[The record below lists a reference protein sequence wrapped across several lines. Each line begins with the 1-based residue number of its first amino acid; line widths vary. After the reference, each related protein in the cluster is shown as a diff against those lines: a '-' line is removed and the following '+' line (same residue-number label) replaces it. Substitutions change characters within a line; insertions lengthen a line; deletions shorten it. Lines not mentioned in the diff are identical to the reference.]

1 MIRTFKRLRTAK
13 GYGVH
18 SPFAFYFIT
27 KILREKL
34 PYSAFFDVEKL
45 LKGKGVESNFPLEK
59 YHLFFRIAHFFKSE
73 NILQIGTD
81 DGADA
86 LYLASVGS
94 MPYYACVSDNQK
106 QKELH
111 EKLRWIHR
119 NANIFDTFRDIPTQ
133 TYDLICWKLKNDENI
148 SIQNLLDVSNERMC
162 WIIHPLDASAENKKI
177 WEDIKKHPQVR
188 VTFDKKGVGV
198 VILNPDYHKKNYKV

>member
-34 PYSAFFDVEKL
+34 PYSAFFDVEQL
-45 LKGKGVESNFPLEK
+45 LKKKGAEPHFPLKK
-59 YHLFFRIAHFFKSE
+59 YHLFFRIAHFFKPK

-81 DGADA
+81 DGTDA
-86 LYLASVGS
+86 LYLGSVGF
-94 MPYYACVSDNQK
+94 MPYYACVADKQK
-106 QKELH
+106 QKALN
-111 EKLRWIHR
+111 EKLGWIHR
-119 NANIFDTFRDIPTQ
+119 NADIFDTFPEIPTQ
-133 TYDLICWKLKNDENI
+133 TYDLIYRNLKNDENI
-148 SIQNLLDVSNERMC
+148 SIQNLLDVSNERTC
-162 WIIHPLDASAENKKI
+162 WIIHPLNASAENKKI
-177 WEDIKKHPQVR
+177 WKDIKKHPQVR
-188 VTFDKKGVGV
+188 VTFDKKDVGI